1 MEVQIAIERLAIERP
16 LGSSTIKSALG
27 LLVDQAETG
36 AIACGRVEH

>member
-1 MEVQIAIERLAIERP
+1 MEVQIAIERLAIE